1 MCGICG
7 RLNFDERPIEAT
19 VIQKMCG
26 VLAHRG
32 PDDEGIYLNGSVGL
46 GHRRLSIIDLET
58 GHQPMSN
65 ESGEVWIVFN
75 GEIYNFTEIKG
86 ELELKGYRFQTK
98 SDTEVILRAYEEY
111 GVEALNRLRG
121 MFAFVIWNEKEK
133 SLFLARDRLGIKP
146 LYFYFDKK
154 KLVFASEI
162 KGILA
167 DHEIP
172 REIDEKGLNN
182 FFSYGHSVAPHTIY
196 RGIEKLLPGHY
207 LICRESKVQIREYWD
222 CKGLFD
228 SNLTEGEAS
237 LQEEGFQLL
246 KGSVQEH
253 LVSDVPLGA
262 FLSGGLDSSLVVGLM
277 TREMEKP
284 VKTFS
289 VGFESKGRYNELD
302 DAQTVAEYFGTD
314 HHELVVASDDLLKT
328 LDRLI
333 YHYDEPFGDAASIP
347 VCILSEFARSE
358 VKVVLTGEGGDEV
371 FGGYRRYWAEAYS
384 EYYRLLPEPLRK
396 GIGQGVSLL
405 PRFRRLKKASNTM
418 GILSGPE
425 RYGHWLIVFDRE
437 MRKNLFSPELWAK
450 MTQFD
455 EFEVYRKYYLEE
467 NPDLVNRIMYVDQKT
482 WLPDDYLEKMDK
494 ATMAVG
500 LEARVPF
507 LDHRLIEFSSRVPS
521 RYKVRGMQTKHLL
534 KRIAKGILPEQILKK
549 PKHGFAV
556 PTDPWFRGELKDF
569 VYEVLFDP
577 RTKKRDYFNPKT
589 IEKIYKAHLDGREV
603 NDSHLWLLL
612 NFELW
617 HRRFMD

>member
-222 CKGLFD
+222 CKDLFD